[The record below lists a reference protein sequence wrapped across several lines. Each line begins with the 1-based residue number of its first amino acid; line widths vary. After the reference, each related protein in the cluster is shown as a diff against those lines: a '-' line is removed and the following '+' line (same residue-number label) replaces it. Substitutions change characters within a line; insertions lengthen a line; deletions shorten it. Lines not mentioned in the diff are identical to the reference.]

1 MTADSDPFETAVSRA
16 LGGDRA
22 ALAELFELHRPRL
35 RQMVYVRLD
44 PRARGRVDPSD
55 VLQEAYLDIQRRFAE
70 YAADRKL
77 PLFLWMRLI
86 VGQRL
91 IDTHREHLGA
101 QMRDARLEI
110 SLNAGAFPQATSE
123 SLAARLLGK
132 FTTASRALERA
143 ENQRLVHEALNALE
157 PIDRE
162 ILAMRH
168 FELLSNAECAQAL
181 EITKTTASN
190 RYIRALKRV
199 KSMLL
204 FPHSNM
210 PKGRGRRES

>member
-1 MTADSDPFETAVSRA
+1 MGHTMTADNDPSEAKVSRA
-16 LGGDRA
+16 LDGDRA
-22 ALAELFELHRPRL
+22 ALAELFERHRLRL
-35 RQMVYVRLD
+35 RQMIGLRLD
-44 PRARGRVDPSD
+44 IRIRGRVDPSD
-55 VLQEAYLDIQRRFAE
+55 VLQEVYIDVQRRFPE
-70 YAADRKL
+70 YAADQKV
-77 PLFLWMRLI
+77 PLFLWMRQI

-132 FTTASRALERA
+132 YTTASRALERA

-168 FELLSNAECAQAL
+168 FEMLSNAECAQTL
-181 EITKTTASN
+181 GITKTTASN

-199 KSMLL
+199 KSLL
-204 FPHSNM
+204 TFP
-210 PKGRGRRES
+210 RGS